1 MGTSLFGLKP
11 KNTYQALLK
20 TTANTAIDATL
31 RTISDGLGNDTPLQL
46 SLTETQINS
55 TLRVHT
61 NNAELLDLEDVAS
74 NNRFNIN
81 RDVQKINLDF
91 ASNPGLGTTQVGAI
105 RTYKDGVNLS
115 DVMSFIKD
123 GSIGIGTATPLSQLE
138 IKGNTDGTLRIS
150 GSSSTASTRRA
161 LFSYFN
167 APDVC
172 EIDVSNILR
181 IKNGSIYSI
190 YANSLGN
197 VGINT
202 LSPTAKLQVVGNG
215 STAATTALL
224 VQNSSGVQILQIR
237 DDGYTT
243 IGQSNQG
250 LTTFGVTATSFVSV
264 ASRIDILNDGV
275 NGVIAMT
282 TLANSLNLR
291 KFVKVL
297 GDNGGYGN
305 NDVSAAF
312 QIDGT
317 NRGFLPPRMT
327 TAQKNAIV
335 TPAAGLMVYDTN
347 LNKLCVRTAAAW
359 ETITSI

>member
-91 ASNPGLGTTQVGAI
+91 ASNPGSGTTQVGAI

-202 LSPTAKLQVVGNG
+202 LSPTAKLQVVGSG
-215 STAATTALL
+215 STSATTSLL
-224 VQNSSGVQILQIR
+224 VQNSSSDTLLRVR
-237 DDGYTT
+237 DNGNVL
-243 IGQSNQG
+243 IGNGNQG
-250 LTTFGVTATSFVSV
+250 LEVTNAQIAQYLISTGTNGNVFGTFTSFNTSAIVQCDS
-264 ASRIDILNDGV
+264 
-275 NGVIAMT
+275 T
-282 TLANSLNLR
+282 T
-291 KFVKVL
+291 
-297 GDNGGYGN
+297 
-305 NDVSAAF
+305 
-312 QIDGT
+312 
-317 NRGFLPPRMT
+317 RGFLPPRMT

>member
-91 ASNPGLGTTQVGAI
+91 ASNPGSGTTQVGAI

-181 IKNGSIYSI
+181 IKNGCIYSI

-202 LSPTAKLQVVGNG
+202 LSPTAKLQVVGSG
-215 STAATTALL
+215 STSATTSLL
-224 VQNSSGVQILQIR
+224 VQNSSSDTLLRVR
-237 DDGYTT
+237 DNGNVL
-243 IGQSNQG
+243 IGNGNQG
-250 LTTFGVTATSFVSV
+250 LEVTNAQIAQYLISTGTNGNVFGTFTSFNTSAIVQCDS
-264 ASRIDILNDGV
+264 
-275 NGVIAMT
+275 T
-282 TLANSLNLR
+282 T
-291 KFVKVL
+291 
-297 GDNGGYGN
+297 
-305 NDVSAAF
+305 
-312 QIDGT
+312 
-317 NRGFLPPRMT
+317 RGFLPPRMT